1 MAERQSRGRRTRAK
15 HSALAIEN
23 RQRAVEL
30 KIAPL
35 ESFFRK
41 ACREIGLSDSPASVC
56 FLTDREMKRLNDT
69 YRKKRKTTDV
79 LSFPSEER
87 PRPKGLKSA
96 ARALH
101 GEFLGD
107 IAISPVV
114 ARINAKRFD
123 RSMAEEIRILLLHG
137 ILHLMGYDHESD
149 RGEMEREE
157 AKLRRRLR
165 LGE

>member
-1 MAERQSRGRRTRAK
+1 MTRTKRG
-15 HSALAIEN
+15 ALAIEN
-23 RQRAVEL
+23 RQKAVRLE
-30 KIAPL
+30 IAPF
-35 ESFFRK
+35 ESFLRK
-41 ACREIGLSDSPASVC
+41 ACQEIGLRGTPATVC
-56 FLTDREMKRLNDT
+56 FLTDREMKRLNTT
-69 YRKKRKTTDV
+69 YRRKRKTTDV

-87 PRPKGLKSA
+87 PKPKGLKSA

-107 IAISPVV
+107 IAISPTV
-114 ARINAKRFD
+114 AKRNAQRFG
-123 RSMAEEIRILLLHG
+123 RTMAEEIRILLLHG

>member
-1 MAERQSRGRRTRAK
+1 
-15 HSALAIEN
+15 LAVEN
-23 RQRAVEL
+23 RQKAVRL

-41 ACREIGLSDSPASVC
+41 TCREIGLSDTPAAVC
-56 FLTDREMKRLNDT
+56 LLTDREMKRLNTT

-79 LSFPSEER
+79 LSFPSEDR
-87 PRPKGLKSA
+87 PKPKGLKGA
-96 ARALH
+96 ARALR

-107 IAISPVV
+107 IAISPAV
-114 ARINAKRFD
+114 ARRNAKRFG